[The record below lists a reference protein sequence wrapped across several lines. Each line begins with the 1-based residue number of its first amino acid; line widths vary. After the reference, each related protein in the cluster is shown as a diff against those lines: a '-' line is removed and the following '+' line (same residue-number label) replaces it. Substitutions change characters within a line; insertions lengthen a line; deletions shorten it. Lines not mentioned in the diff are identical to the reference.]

1 MNSLAE
7 KNIVLGVTG
16 GIAAYKA
23 AALVSSL
30 RKQGAN
36 VRVVMTEH
44 ATKFVSPLTFE
55 TLSNS
60 QTYTAMFD
68 SNRPFEIDHIALAKW
83 ADIIVVAPCTA
94 NVLAKLS
101 CGIADDLLSTTLLAA
116 QSPIVLAPAMN
127 THMYENPAT
136 QDNIATLKQ
145 RGIQFIEANEGL
157 LACGD
162 MGKGRMAEPEEILQ
176 WLCRFFEKTKDM
188 QGIKVLVTAGP
199 TREYIDPVRFLSNP
213 STGKMGY
220 AIAQECLNRGADV
233 TLVSGPVSLTPPA
246 GAKVCHVETVEEMLQ
261 AVLSEFDSCNMVFKA
276 AAVGDF
282 RPAERKTQKIK
293 KIGPQGLTITLEQNT
308 DILKTLGSKKTNQ
321 FLCGFAAETNDILQ
335 NAEKKLQA
343 KNLDMIFVNDVTGAQ
358 TGFGGN
364 TNGGYILK
372 KGAEPQPVPIV
383 SKAEVAEIIVNEAMK
398 LYHHS

>member
-94 NVLAKLS
+94 NVLAKLA
-101 CGIADDLLSTTLLAA
+101 CGIADDLFSTTLLAA

-176 WLCRFFEKTKDM
+176 WLCRFFEKT
-188 QGIKVLVTAGP
+188 
-199 TREYIDPVRFLSNP
+199 
-213 STGKMGY
+213 
-220 AIAQECLNRGADV
+220 
-233 TLVSGPVSLTPPA
+233 
-246 GAKVCHVETVEEMLQ
+246 
-261 AVLSEFDSCNMVFKA
+261 
-276 AAVGDF
+276 
-282 RPAERKTQKIK
+282 
-293 KIGPQGLTITLEQNT
+293 
-308 DILKTLGSKKTNQ
+308 
-321 FLCGFAAETNDILQ
+321 
-335 NAEKKLQA
+335 
-343 KNLDMIFVNDVTGAQ
+343 
-358 TGFGGN
+358 
-364 TNGGYILK
+364 
-372 KGAEPQPVPIV
+372 
-383 SKAEVAEIIVNEAMK
+383 
-398 LYHHS
+398 

>member
-60 QTYTAMFD
+60 QTYTAMFE

-162 MGKGRMAEPEEILQ
+162 TGKGRMAEPEEILQ

-233 TLVSGPVSLTPPA
+233 VLVSGPVSLTPPA

-308 DILKTLGSKKTNQ
+308 DILKTLGSKKQIN
-321 FLCGFAAETNDILQ
+321 FYAVLQ
-335 NAEKKLQA
+335 QKPMTSCKMQR
-343 KNLDMIFVNDVTGAQ
+343 KSCKPKI
-358 TGFGGN
+358 
-364 TNGGYILK
+364 
-372 KGAEPQPVPIV
+372 
-383 SKAEVAEIIVNEAMK
+383 
-398 LYHHS
+398 